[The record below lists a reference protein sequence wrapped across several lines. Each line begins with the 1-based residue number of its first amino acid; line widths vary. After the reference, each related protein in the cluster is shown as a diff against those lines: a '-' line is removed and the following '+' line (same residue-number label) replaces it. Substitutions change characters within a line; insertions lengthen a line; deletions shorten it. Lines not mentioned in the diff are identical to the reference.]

1 MSKKHK
7 PDKQKLDEQKP
18 DKQKP
23 DEESE
28 FLKAF
33 VINSRIY
40 SAVIIV
46 VLLVQGFTKW
56 LTEDISRLLIILMAI
71 FIFLDSFKLYLKG
84 KKIRL
89 LFYVLLMVLFLCAA
103 FIFARQK

>member
-7 PDKQKLDEQKP
+7 L

-23 DEESE
+23 VKQEPDEERQ
-28 FLKAF
+28 FLQAF
-33 VINSRIY
+33 VISSRIY

-56 LTEDISRLLIILMAI
+56 MTEDISRLVIILMAI

-84 KKIRL
+84 KKIRP
-89 LFYVLLMVLFLCAA
+89 LFYIALMILFLCAA
-103 FIFARQK
+103 FIFSKR

>member
-7 PDKQKLDEQKP
+7 LDKQQKP
-18 DKQKP
+18 EKQKP
-23 DEESE
+23 DEETE

-33 VINSRIY
+33 VISSRIY
-40 SAVIIV
+40 SAVIIFM
-46 VLLVQGFTKW
+46 LLVQGLTKW
-56 LTEDISRLLIILMAI
+56 LTEDISRLVIILMAI

-84 KKIRL
+84 RKIRP

-103 FIFARQK
+103 FIFARRQ